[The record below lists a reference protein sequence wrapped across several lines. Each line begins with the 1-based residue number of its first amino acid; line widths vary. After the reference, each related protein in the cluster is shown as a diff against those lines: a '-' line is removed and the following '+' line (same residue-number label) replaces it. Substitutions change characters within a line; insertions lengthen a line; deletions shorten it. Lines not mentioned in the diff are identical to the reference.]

1 MLKESEVITFG
12 CRLNIYESEIMKQNL
27 ESNLSKGFAVFNS
40 CAVTQESIKQI
51 KTAIKRK
58 KKENPEMKIIV
69 TGCAAQIEPGS
80 FLEMDEVDQVVGNSE
95 KRDISSSLRNN
106 NSEIVSDIMVNKD
119 PLNSLT
125 SGYKNRT
132 RAFVE
137 IQNGCNHRCTFCIIP
152 FGRGNLRSKSKK
164 DIISEIHN
172 LINDGH
178 KEIILTGVD
187 IASWGNDINDE
198 LSLSNLVRKILN
210 EIPKLERL
218 RLSSMDVIGFDES
231 LINLIAENPKIMPHI
246 HLSLQS
252 GDNMILK
259 RMKRRHSREDAI
271 SLCKEL
277 KLARPEITFGAD
289 LIVGFPTE
297 TDEMFQNTLKI
308 VDDCNLDW
316 IHAFPFSPRP
326 GTPAA
331 RMPQIERHIIK
342 ERSKTLRETAHKRK
356 EMHLSNLIGSKVK
369 VFMEKQNKGHT
380 NQFAPVKFIEEEIK
394 HGQTV
399 DALIV
404 DADKECAYALAI

>member
-1 MLKESEVITFG
+1 MTVSGVDNISIEGNEILLGWAIENVIRNGIDSIQSEKGKVDISISSDDVSG
-12 CRLNIYESEIMKQNL
+12 IIQIQDNGAGIMKKDWKNIFRPGFSTKERGWGL
-27 ESNLSKGFAVFNS
+27 GLSLVN
-40 CAVTQESIKQI
+40 
-51 KTAIKRK
+51 R
-58 KKENPEMKIIV
+58 II
-69 TGCAAQIEPGS
+69 
-80 FLEMDEVDQVVGNSE
+80 N
-95 KRDISSSLRNN
+95 
-106 NSEIVSDIMVNKD
+106 
-119 PLNSLT
+119 
-125 SGYKNRT
+125 
-132 RAFVE
+132 
-137 IQNGCNHRCTFCIIP
+137 
-152 FGRGNLRSKSKK
+152 
-164 DIISEIHN
+164 EIHK

-178 KEIILTGVD
+178 KEVILTGVD

-198 LSLSNLVRKILN
+198 LSLSTLVRKILTQ
-210 EIPKLERL
+210 IPELERL

-231 LINLIAENPKIMPHI
+231 LINLIAENQKIMPHI

-271 SLCKEL
+271 YLCEKL
-277 KLARPEITFGAD
+277 KLSRPEITFGAD

-308 VDDCNLDW
+308 VDDCDLDW

-331 RMPQIERHIIK
+331 RMTKIEHHIIK
-342 ERSKTLRETAHKRK
+342 ERSKTLREAALKRK
-356 EMHLSNLIGSKVK
+356 EIHLSNLIGSKVK
-369 VFMEKQNKGHT
+369 VFMEKQNRGHT

-404 DADKECAYALAI
+404 DADKECAYALAV